1 MNNYIPQIRQNNEDN
16 REIKITDMRS
26 KEKQKRYAD
35 MKRSTVP
42 HRFVV
47 GEYVLCKQMK
57 RDNLTPHYDP
67 NPYKIIR
74 VAGTTITAQRK
85 NQIIKRNSFFFK
97 KFMYRKEMP
106 GKKKPEI
113 TSQKKINKRVKFRI
127 MEEGKVCEGSPN
139 TSHTENGTVKHQ
151 EEKEEI
157 NEINDDQDETLRELS
172 RTFEDSKN
180 EIEFVIAESSE
191 DSSEYLTSNESEGL
205 GEEKGERKKTLRS
218 RGKLKKPAGLED
230 FVLN

>member
-1 MNNYIPQIRQNNEDN
+1 
-16 REIKITDMRS
+16 
-26 KEKQKRYAD
+26 
-35 MKRSTVP
+35 
-42 HRFVV
+42 
-47 GEYVLCKQMK
+47 
-57 RDNLTPHYDP
+57 
-67 NPYKIIR
+67 
-74 VAGTTITAQRK
+74 
-85 NQIIKRNSFFFK
+85 
-97 KFMYRKEMP
+97 MYRKEMP